1 LGEPYLL
8 DFGDDP
14 SSEARF
20 DSMGLHQTQGG
31 VGPQITLAHPR
42 LLKEEAQLGSS
53 SLRCV

>member
-1 LGEPYLL
+1 LGTPYLL

-53 SLRCV
+53 SVRCV